1 MSAIFRFTRL
11 LPLLLVLLLLACHS
25 DEKPS
30 PPRLKPTPAPLKRY
44 IVKSGDTLYRIGVTY
59 QQNYQTLAQ
68 LNNIAPPYTLTI
80 GQSIRLPASA
90 TLLSAVSEK
99 TAPQSLTVTYSAKLA
114 EPEFKKFTALSE
126 ETVEPTTSEFD
137 LYEVKAGDTLYSLSR
152 HFATTPEQLAAL
164 NNIASPEQL
173 HAGQN
178 LKISKSKQKHSL
190 VNNLQ
195 ILKNS
200 VEKPSILSHKTS
212 IISNNNDS
220 MLKLYHQ
227 LPAHGKI
234 IKNFAAT
241 GNRGIEIGGKLGQV
255 VTTIAS
261 GQVLAVKPAIYG
273 YGVFIIIQ
281 HPNGYLS
288 TYANNKQALVK
299 IGQTVKQGQMIA
311 RMGQVGLN
319 PPSVK
324 FEIRKEKQFIDPL
337 LFLAQKI

>member
-25 DEKPS
+25 DEKPT
-30 PPRLKPTPAPLKRY
+30 PPRPKPTPAPVNIH
-44 IVKSGDTLYRIGVTY
+44 IVQAGDTLYRIGVAY
-59 QQNYQTLAQ
+59 QENYQTLAQ

-90 TLLSAVSEK
+90 KLKHPRSE
-99 TAPQSLTVTYSAKLA
+99 TITQPLTVTYSAKLA
-114 EPEFKKFTALSE
+114 EPEFTKLTALPE
-126 ETVEPTTSEFD
+126 QTAEPTTPEFD
-137 LYEVKAGDTLYSLSR
+137 VYEVKAGDTLYSLSR
-152 HFATTPEQLAAL
+152 RFATTPEQLSAL

-195 ILKNS
+195 ILKNP
-200 VEKPSILSHKTS
+200 VEKASILSHKTS

-241 GNRGIEIGGKLGQV
+241 GNRGIEIGGKLGQMV
-255 VTTIAS
+255 KTIAS
-261 GQVLAVKPAIYG
+261 GQVVAVKPAVYG

-281 HPNGYLS
+281 HANGYLS

-299 IGQTVKQGQMIA
+299 VGQTVKQGQAIA

-319 PPSVK
+319 IPSVK

>member
-30 PPRLKPTPAPLKRY
+30 PPRPKPRTAPLNIH
-44 IVKSGDTLYRIGVTY
+44 IVKSGDTLYRIGVAY
-59 QQNYQTLAQ
+59 KQDYQTLAQ

-90 TLLSAVSEK
+90 TLVSE
-99 TAPQSLTVTYSAKLA
+99 TISQPLPVTYSANLA
-114 EPEFKKFTALSE
+114 EPEFKKLTALPE
-126 ETVEPTTSEFD
+126 EIVEPPPAEFEV
-137 LYEVKAGDTLYSLSR
+137 YEVKPNDTLYSLSR
-152 HFATTPEQLAAL
+152 RFSTTPEQLATL
-164 NNIASPEQL
+164 NNITSPEQL

-178 LKISKSKQKHSL
+178 LKISKSKQKHSF

-195 ILKNS
+195 ILKNP
-200 VEKPSILSHKTS
+200 VEKSFILSHKTS

-227 LPAHGKI
+227 LPARGKI

-241 GNRGIEIGGKLGQV
+241 GNRGIEIGGKLGQMV
-255 VTTIAS
+255 KTIAS
-261 GQVLAVKPAIYG
+261 GQVVAVKPAIYG

>member
-1 MSAIFRFTRL
+1 MSAIFHFTRL

-25 DEKPS
+25 DEKPK
-30 PPRLKPTPAPLKRY
+30 PPRPKPTPAPLKHH
-44 IVKSGDTLYRIGVTY
+44 IVKSGDTLYRIGVAY

-68 LNNIAPPYTLTI
+68 LNKIAPPYTLTI

-90 TLLSAVSEK
+90 TSVSEK
-99 TAPQSLTVTYSAKLA
+99 LATQPLTVTYSANLA
-114 EPEFKKFTALSE
+114 EPEFKKLTALPE
-126 ETVEPTTSEFD
+126 EMPEPSPAKFEV
-137 LYEVKAGDTLYSLSR
+137 YEVKPNDTLYSLSR
-152 HFATTPEQLAAL
+152 RFLTTPEQLAAL

-200 VEKPSILSHKTS
+200 VEKSSVLSHKTS

-255 VTTIAS
+255 VKTIAS
-261 GQVLAVKPAIYG
+261 GQVVAVKPAIYG

-281 HPNGYLS
+281 HSNGYLS